1 MGDAIRMRR
10 GRADQVAIFSQPG
23 KYAIINH
30 DTVLAEHEPVTNT
43 TGLQSKDVVNV
54 DSIEKFARI
63 RPFTFDL
70 AEWRTIEE
78 SDASTDRKRFLPNG
92 GFAVA
97 TIDCVIFRSL
107 PGAIVFEYSPLINM
121 PGVRR
126 QQACRCVK
134 ISMPLPGNRT
144 HWHRHEL
151 WSECR
156 RADFCDR
163 SVGQF
168 GEQRQY
174 VEVAGFT
181 LIDCHSCGR
190 VTLQMLD
197 RNKVFAHRQF
207 DIRHRDV
214 MHEVDP
220 LPGCVSCRCNSAGL
234 EVVTVVHRSNSNR
247 RTRETRF
254 ARRFSTCVRAVCER
268 IRERKLALSGA
279 GNHYVLSTR
288 LWHETG
294 QLSVIAQLPAS
305 LRKEVAGRV
314 EATRHSETLTSDYAA
329 RAICRFFVVGQLANG
344 DTGKELCANSVQNN
358 GSRHDRYVTLTG
370 LLRYFVRNFPSGI
383 DNRRD
388 ADTIVVQGKR
398 NLIRRIII
406 GRDHHDAGGFYGIA
420 IHVLHRR
427 MGQHDARS
435 IVIFKNQRL
444 FDGAGGQYDFFCP
457 DFPKPFDTSRRPI
470 GDGKN
475 IVIVITRHRR
485 RRHDRDVLSSFKSRY
500 RPTNPGIGINI
511 INDCALSE
519 QAAARF
525 MILFNQQHS
534 RATVG
539 RAQCRRQ
546 TCGSC
551 ADDQNVAMSIVVKIL
566 VLIFAAGQF
575 SKPGHAANSAFVPVP
590 VWPLEYLVV
599 ETCRPKIVCEVQH
612 TTEVKVNAREAVR
625 RFDLLAINQC
635 THGCTHNGHITIAIE
650 CAQQCIRFFHSRGHD
665 AAWPMKFETSI
676 DRADAVGQQCRCNG
690 IALVALQLLT
700 IEFERQWFTAID
712 SATG

>member
-23 KYAIINH
+23 KYAIIDH
-30 DTVLAEHEPVTNT
+30 DTVLAEHQPVTNT

-220 LPGCVSCRCNSAGL
+220 LPRCVSCRRNSAGL
-234 EVVTVVHRSNSNR
+234 EVVTAVRRSRSFSR
-247 RTRETRF
+247 RTRKTRF
-254 ARRFSTCVRAVCER
+254 ARRFSTCARAVCER
-268 IRERKLALSGA
+268 IR
-279 GNHYVLSTR
+279 
-288 LWHETG
+288 
-294 QLSVIAQLPAS
+294 
-305 LRKEVAGRV
+305 
-314 EATRHSETLTSDYAA
+314 
-329 RAICRFFVVGQLANG
+329 
-344 DTGKELCANSVQNN
+344 
-358 GSRHDRYVTLTG
+358 
-370 LLRYFVRNFPSGI
+370 
-383 DNRRD
+383 
-388 ADTIVVQGKR
+388 
-398 NLIRRIII
+398 
-406 GRDHHDAGGFYGIA
+406 
-420 IHVLHRR
+420 
-427 MGQHDARS
+427 
-435 IVIFKNQRL
+435 
-444 FDGAGGQYDFFCP
+444 
-457 DFPKPFDTSRRPI
+457 
-470 GDGKN
+470 
-475 IVIVITRHRR
+475 
-485 RRHDRDVLSSFKSRY
+485 
-500 RPTNPGIGINI
+500 
-511 INDCALSE
+511 
-519 QAAARF
+519 
-525 MILFNQQHS
+525 
-534 RATVG
+534 
-539 RAQCRRQ
+539 
-546 TCGSC
+546 
-551 ADDQNVAMSIVVKIL
+551 
-566 VLIFAAGQF
+566 
-575 SKPGHAANSAFVPVP
+575 
-590 VWPLEYLVV
+590 
-599 ETCRPKIVCEVQH
+599 
-612 TTEVKVNAREAVR
+612 
-625 RFDLLAINQC
+625 
-635 THGCTHNGHITIAIE
+635 
-650 CAQQCIRFFHSRGHD
+650 
-665 AAWPMKFETSI
+665 
-676 DRADAVGQQCRCNG
+676 
-690 IALVALQLLT
+690 
-700 IEFERQWFTAID
+700 
-712 SATG
+712 